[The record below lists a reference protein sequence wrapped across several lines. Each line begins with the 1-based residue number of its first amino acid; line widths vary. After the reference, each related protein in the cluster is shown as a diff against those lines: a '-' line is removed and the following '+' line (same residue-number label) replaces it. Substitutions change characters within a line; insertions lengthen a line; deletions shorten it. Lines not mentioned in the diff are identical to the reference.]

1 MKIAVGGMIASGKTT
16 LAEMLGKSMN
26 LPVLYEFEN
35 DDKVFDKMLEWQY
48 QGLPNTSF
56 LLQIYF
62 IHNLYQRQKEL
73 DSPLYIAD
81 RDLIEHAIFA
91 ELNLKHDVD
100 SYLLYRNLY
109 LELLTKMRQ
118 PDLYIILDISWEEF
132 MKRITARSRK
142 AEMKNFNEEY
152 FRSLHKTYIEKL
164 VQQCERY
171 YIPYI
176 VINVDDLKP
185 EEVLMKAKEVI
196 NRKWSQE

>member
-16 LAEMLGKSMN
+16 LAEMLGKSTN

-185 EEVLMKAKEVI
+185 EEVLMKAKEAI